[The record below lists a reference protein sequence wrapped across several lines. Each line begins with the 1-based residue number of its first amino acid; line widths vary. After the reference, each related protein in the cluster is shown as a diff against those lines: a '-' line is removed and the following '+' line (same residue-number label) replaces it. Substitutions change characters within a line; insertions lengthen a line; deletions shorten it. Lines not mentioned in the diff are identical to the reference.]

1 MIDQARHWNKRR
13 VGVGTLARAFAV
25 AALGLAGCN
34 ASEPDTPSPSLTPFR
49 SVRAVVNCL
58 NSIGFE
64 LEVDGQP
71 VYLSIRY
78 PNDRVFIVGK
88 NSGEEHRRDIF
99 DRVYTSCGVD
109 IEDGFPV
116 PGLKERF
123 ERAFPGRRYLY
134 SRDSLPRGDP
144 GASRIRR

>member
-64 LEVDGQP
+64 LEVDMW
-71 VYLSIRY
+71 
-78 PNDRVFIVGK
+78 
-88 NSGEEHRRDIF
+88 
-99 DRVYTSCGVD
+99 
-109 IEDGFPV
+109 
-116 PGLKERF
+116 
-123 ERAFPGRRYLY
+123 RALLDHMDHQLEALRAP
-134 SRDSLPRGDP
+134 SS
-144 GASRIRR
+144 SK